1 MDSASIVAIR
11 LELLNVIGTVYSIL
25 QDPGYQDLLPQSPVF
40 TLGFTGIEPLPG
52 GAPDLPPHF
61 SAQVKP

>member
-1 MDSASIVAIR
+1 MF
-11 LELLNVIGTVYSIL
+11 GTVYPIL
-25 QDPGYQDLLPQSPVF
+25 QYPGYQDLLPQSPVF

-52 GAPDLPPHF
+52 GTPDLPPHF